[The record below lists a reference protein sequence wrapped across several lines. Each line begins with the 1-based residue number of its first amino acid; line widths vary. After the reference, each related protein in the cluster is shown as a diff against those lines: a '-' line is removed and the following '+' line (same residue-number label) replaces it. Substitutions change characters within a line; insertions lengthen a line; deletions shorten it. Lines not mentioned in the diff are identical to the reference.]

1 MDLQRD
7 SQAQRPNK
15 TAKPPH
21 GGFFTFLRWMG
32 RPLFALSGP
41 SAQSACPH
49 CAKSGS
55 SKTANGDDQ
64 TGAGQSRQNNTT
76 YPDYSNKIKEI
87 ETNKGGV
94 VIPAFIKFT
103 SFLTD
108 VRLAGSSNKA
118 PSKR

>member
-1 MDLQRD
+1 M
-7 SQAQRPNK
+7 
-15 TAKPPH
+15 TPPERH
-21 GGFFTFLRWMG
+21 L
-32 RPLFALSGP
+32 
-41 SAQSACPH
+41 

-118 PSKR
+118 PSKRLPAFTRTENKLVHQTAFLPKESISGS